1 MVNIK
6 SAPPTLP
13 FDTPVTGMGGGRMR
27 DAVHYFKIKQG
38 KKLKIIINNG
48 NKGIITSQQ
57 SKTPE
62 WDKQTHCA
70 FCCELSEILHD
81 HIEWKGAFWK
91 DNSIFYY
98 YWFGFFM

>member
-1 MVNIK
+1 MQMVNIK

-38 KKLKIIINNG
+38 KKIKILIKNG
-48 NKGIITSQQ
+48 NKGIFTSQQ

-62 WDKQTHCA
+62 WTSKHTELFA
-70 FCCELSEILHD
+70 VNSVRFCMI
-81 HIEWKGAFWK
+81 I
-91 DNSIFYY
+91 
-98 YWFGFFM
+98 